1 MPDSRLLSRRILGEH
16 DEIPPEL
23 ARDLYSRSIELAK
36 SGLGG
41 IRIAKQ
47 LSATYSLRVCPGTI
61 NHWIYGDREPRLRNI
76 FLEGPSPE
84 LSYIIGAGK
93 GDGCVLSKSDCVK
106 LEVTD
111 EDFAQAFNINM
122 ARLFSRDR
130 PNKILVR
137 RFNKERLPLYIVKY
151 SSKQLASLLNLPL
164 KKLLRFAVAFPR
176 EFLLGFF
183 DAEGHIDVS
192 ARGTFTLCAGVEN
205 SNRELLTRI
214 KRILR
219 TDFQIESRL
228 NRKRE
233 SGSLKVIR
241 LQSFQMRKT
250 SFSLLIRRLVCLE
263 KFAEQ
268 IGFSILRKNQKLND
282 ALTILRD
289 CGTDGRPDAW
299 GQLYFKQRG
308 EWVRRSFPASP

>member
-1 MPDSRLLSRRILGEH
+1 LADSRLLSRRILGEH

-23 ARDLYSRSIELAK
+23 ARDLYFRSIELAK

-47 LSATYSLRVCPGTI
+47 LSVTYSLRVCPGTI
-61 NHWIYGDREPRLRNI
+61 NHWIYGDRKPRLRNI

-137 RFNKERLPLYIVKY
+137 RFNAERLPLYIVKY

-183 DAEGHIDVS
+183 DADDISMLVPGEHSHYV
-192 ARGTFTLCAGVEN
+192 LV
-205 SNRELLTRI
+205 
-214 KRILR
+214 LR
-219 TDFQIESRL
+219 TQIESRSP
-228 NRKRE
+228 E
-233 SGSLKVIR
+233 SRG
-241 LQSFQMRKT
+241 
-250 SFSLLIRRLVCLE
+250 FS
-263 KFAEQ
+263 EQ
-268 IGFSILRKNQKLND
+268 ISRSNRD
-282 ALTILRD
+282 LTESVSQVLSR
-289 CGTDGRPDAW
+289 
-299 GQLYFKQRG
+299 
-308 EWVRRSFPASP
+308 